1 MKNVVL
7 VVCLSIVLMTGVM
20 FAGNEDTQRLVWE
33 GNEDTSSSRRSGSH
47 TSERVS
53 SVFVVPPQP
62 VQPPSATLGTVFW
75 MHIQKTS
82 SWFGDY
88 LLLWGCPSLAS
99 SEEASQSS
107 SSSHILLYSRV
118 SAKDLRKLKC
128 SVSFFTGSHGYGY
141 HVPFSS
147 PVNRSTVTLL
157 RDPYDRMISSFLHGK
172 GVHQMMFPIGFRDRI
187 KLKYA
192 LRRNITSSKYPILSY
207 ASLDGMSGCQTKM
220 VLGFDCGE
228 MTELTDKHLEEAKR
242 RLRYDMAFVGITE
255 ESKATADLFL
265 AMYPNPLLSSTTL
278 SLLNNSYRLRP
289 RKNKDH
295 TNQVNEQLRFTLT
308 SNNWVDRF
316 DGELYSFA
324 RALFH
329 ERCQAHHVR
338 TNTDYHHHHHRPMP
352 V

>member
-1 MKNVVL
+1 MKNVL
-7 VVCLSIVLMTGVM
+7 FAVCVSMALMTGVM
-20 FAGNEDTQRLVWE
+20 FSGNEDTQKLL
-33 GNEDTSSSRRSGSH
+33 SMSSHSSRSGAD
-47 TSERVS
+47 TSERV
-53 SVFVVPPQP
+53 FVVQPQP
-62 VQPPSATLGTVFW
+62 QPIATLGTVFW

-107 SSSHILLYSRV
+107 HILLYSRV
-118 SAKDLRKLKC
+118 AAKDDLRKLKC
-128 SVSFFTGSHGYGY
+128 NVSFFTGSHGYGF

-172 GVHQMMFPIGFRDRI
+172 GVHQMMFPIGFRDRV

-192 LRRNITSSKYPILSY
+192 LRRNISSSKYPILSY

-220 VLGFDCGE
+220 VLGKDCGE
-228 MTELTDKHLEEAKR
+228 ITELTDMHLEEAKR
-242 RLRYDMAFVGITE
+242 RLQYDMAFVGITE
-255 ESKATADLFL
+255 DSKATADLFL
-265 AMYPNPLLSSTTL
+265 AMYPNNLLSTTTL

-295 TNQVNEQLRFTLT
+295 TNKVNEQLRFTLT
-308 SNNWVDRF
+308 SNNWIDRF
-316 DGELYSFA
+316 DGELYRFA

-338 TNTDYHHHHHRPMP
+338 TNADYHPLHPASS
-352 V
+352 

>member
-1 MKNVVL
+1 MKNVLL
-7 VVCLSIVLMTGVM
+7 VVCVSMVLMTGVM
-20 FAGNEDTQRLVWE
+20 FCGNEDTQSSVWL
-33 GNEDTSSSRRSGSH
+33 GSDSSRSGADTSEGR
-47 TSERVS
+47 
-53 SVFVVPPQP
+53 VFVVQPQP
-62 VQPPSATLGTVFW
+62 PPSATLSTVFW

-107 SSSHILLYSRV
+107 HILLYSRV
-118 SAKDLRKLKC
+118 TAAAKDLRKLRC
-128 SVSFFTGSHGYGY
+128 NVSFFTGSHGYGF

-172 GVHQMMFPIGFRDRI
+172 GVHQMMFPLGFRDRI

-192 LRRNITSSKYPILSY
+192 LRRNISTSKYPILSY
-207 ASLDGMSGCQTKM
+207 ASLDGMSGCPTKM
-220 VLGFDCGE
+220 VLGKDCGE
-228 MTELTDKHLEEAKR
+228 IAELTDIHLEEAKR

-265 AMYPNPLLSSTTL
+265 AMYPNSLLSTTTL

-295 TNQVNEQLRFTLT
+295 TNQVNERLRFTLI
-308 SNNWVDRF
+308 SNNWIDRF
-316 DGELYSFA
+316 DGELYRFA
-324 RALFH
+324 RTLFH

-338 TNTDYHHHHHRPMP
+338 TISDHPLPLP
-352 V
+352 VKLF